1 MGWVVVELNASGG
14 EVESGWVVDGDVRF
28 HGMRCVSAGWLIWV
42 LFVAFGLAVRA
53 SEPGI
58 ALFENRIRPLLVE
71 HCEECHGEKKQK
83 GGLRLDSREGWM
95 RGGESGPAIVPGDV
109 AGSPLVKAL
118 RHEDP
123 EFRMPP
129 ERGLSAEQIAE
140 VERWIAGGAQDP
152 RTGVKA
158 TGMSVEEGRRHWAFQ
173 PLGPTGGPSVR
184 ETAWVKGDIDRFIL
198 ARLEA
203 EGLSPS
209 SEASREIWIRR
220 VTFDLIGLPPT
231 PEETAAF
238 VGDASVDAWERVV
251 DRLLASPRYGER
263 WARHWLDL
271 ARYADTCGF
280 HNDLDRPYAWRYRDY
295 VIRSFNEDK
304 PYGKFVAEQLAG
316 DEVPWADEETLVAT
330 GFCRNG
336 PSNDDN
342 VGNDPEQ
349 YRMDQLDDVI
359 STAAS
364 VFMGLTLGCAR
375 CHDHKTDPL
384 TAADYYSMAA
394 IFNGTTK
401 RGVPTKDGKKKEAER
416 EIRYHALVETKA
428 EVPVMHIRKRG
439 VAKNRGEEVGP
450 AVPGVLGF
458 GRFEVRPPS
467 GDGAKSSGRRMALA
481 QWLTDSQNALVWR
494 VLANRIWQH
503 HFGRGLV
510 GTPSNFGPKGERPSH
525 PELLDYLAR
534 RLVEEGGR
542 WKPLH
547 REVVLSA
554 AYRQESRGREDCLER
569 DPDNRWLWRV
579 SPRRLEAEAVRD
591 GVLFAAGNL
600 DLREGGAG
608 IKPRIRAD
616 LLTASQRNKWPLLQ
630 VEGPDQW
637 RRSVYIYVKRQL
649 LMPMMELF
657 DAPTTTD
664 SCAERMRSV
673 VPTQALVLMN
683 DEFIEDQALA
693 LARLARERGGGAERE
708 MVRWMFRRVLGREP
722 GREREEGCVRFLA
735 ERRATG
741 GGEEAALADLG
752 HVLFNSSEF
761 IYVE

>member
-1 MGWVVVELNASGG
+1 MSRGVAEGDANGRTLRRSLFGDEQAL
-14 EVESGWVVDGDVRF
+14 VDLRWLVR
-28 HGMRCVSAGWLIWV
+28 AGWWCSILSMV
-42 LFVAFGLAVRA
+42 LGVSGLGSDSGLAF
-53 SEPGI
+53 
-58 ALFENRIRPLLVE
+58 FENRIRPLLLE
-71 HCEECHGEKKQK
+71 RCEECHGEKKQK
-83 GGLRLDSREGWM
+83 GGLRLDHREGWV
-95 RGGESGPAIVPGDV
+95 RGGETGPAVVPGDPASSLLMKV
-109 AGSPLVKAL
+109 L

-129 ERGLSAEQIAE
+129 ERGLSAEEIAA

-152 RTGVKA
+152 RTGVRA
-158 TGMSVEEGRRHWAFQ
+158 TGMGVEEGRKHWAFQ
-173 PLGPTGGPSVR
+173 PLADSEVPAVR
-184 ETAWVKGDIDRFIL
+184 DRSWGKGNIDRFIL

-203 EGLSPS
+203 EGMVPSP
-209 SEASREIWIRR
+209 EASRETWIRR
-220 VTFDLIGLPPT
+220 VTFDLTGLPPSA
-231 PEETAAF
+231 EETAAF
-238 VGDASVDAWERVV
+238 VGDADLGAWEKVV

-304 PYGKFVAEQLAG
+304 PYSRFVAEQLAG
-316 DEVPWADEETLVAT
+316 DEVTGADEETLVAT

-359 STAAS
+359 STAS
-364 VFMGLTLGCAR
+364 TVFMGLTLGCAR

-384 TAADYYSMAA
+384 TAADYYGMAA
-394 IFNGTTK
+394 IFNGATK
-401 RGVPTKDGKKKEAER
+401 RGVPTKDAKKREAEQ
-416 EIRYHALVETKA
+416 EIRYHALVEVKA

-450 AVPGVLGF
+450 SVPGVLGF
-458 GRFEVRPPS
+458 GSFEVKQPRE
-467 GDGAKSSGRRMALA
+467 GAKSSGRRLALA
-481 QWLTDSQNALVWR
+481 EWLTDSRNALVWR

-510 GTPSNFGPKGERPSH
+510 GTPSNFGPKGEAPSH

-534 RLVEEGGR
+534 RLVEAGGR
-542 WKPLH
+542 WKPMH

-554 AYRQESRGREDCLER
+554 AYRQASTGRADWLER
-569 DPDNRWLWRV
+569 DPDNRLLWRV

-600 DLREGGAG
+600 DLREGGEG

-616 LLTASQRNKWPLLQ
+616 LLTASQRNKWPLIKT
-630 VEGPDQW
+630 EGPDHW

-683 DEFIEDQALA
+683 DEFVEDQALA
-693 LARLARERGGGAERE
+693 LARLSWEYGGGVERE
-708 MVRWMFRRVLGREP
+708 AVRVMFRRVLGRELE
-722 GREREEGCVRFLA
+722 GDRWEECARFLA
-735 ERRATG
+735 ERRASG
-741 GGEEAALADLG
+741 GSEESALADLA

>member
-1 MGWVVVELNASGG
+1 MRLIADECVLGDWKRRAGAAWFWCVVLLGCGG
-14 EVESGWVVDGDVRF
+14 
-28 HGMRCVSAGWLIWV
+28 SALGSD
-42 LFVAFGLAVRA
+42 A
-53 SEPGI
+53 GI
-58 ALFENRIRPLLVE
+58 AFFENRIRPLLVE
-71 HCEECHGEKKQK
+71 RCEECHGEKKQK

-95 RGGESGPAIVPGDV
+95 RGGEAGPAIVPGDV
-109 AGSPLVKAL
+109 ASSVLVRAL

-129 ERGLSAEQIAE
+129 ERGLTAEQIAD
-140 VERWIAGGAQDP
+140 VERWIAAGAEDP
-152 RTGVKA
+152 RTGAKA
-158 TGMSVEEGRRHWAFQ
+158 TGMSVDEGRRHWAFQ
-173 PLGPTGGPSVR
+173 PLKDSPTPAVR
-184 ETAWVKGDIDRFIL
+184 DVVWPKGDIDRFVL

-203 EGLSPS
+203 EGMAPTP
-209 SEASREIWIRR
+209 EASRETWIRR

-238 VGDASVDAWERVV
+238 VGDVGADAWERVA

-280 HNDLDRPYAWRYRDY
+280 HNDLDRAYAWRYRDY

-304 PYGKFVAEQLAG
+304 PYGRFVAEQIAG

-359 STAAS
+359 STAS
-364 VFMGLTLGCAR
+364 TVFMGLTLGCAR

-401 RGVPTKDGKKKEAER
+401 RGVPTKDAKKREAEK

-439 VAKNRGEEVGP
+439 VAKNRGDEVGP
-450 AVPGVLGF
+450 SVPGVLGF
-458 GRFEVRPPS
+458 GRFEVGQPVE
-467 GDGAKSSGRRMALA
+467 GAKSSGRRMALA

-510 GTPSNFGPKGERPSH
+510 GTPSNFGPKGEKPSH
-525 PELLDYLAR
+525 PELLDYLAG
-534 RLVEEGGR
+534 RLVLEGGR

-554 AYRQESRGREDCLER
+554 AYRQGSKGRADWLER
-569 DPDNRWLWRV
+569 DPENRLLWRV

-591 GVLFAAGNL
+591 GVLFASGNL
-600 DLREGGAG
+600 DLREGGEG

-616 LLTASQRNKWPLLQ
+616 LLTASQRNKWPLIKE
-630 VEGPDQW
+630 EGPDEW

-683 DEFIEDQALA
+683 DEFIEDQSLA
-693 LARLARERGGGAERE
+693 LARLALKEGGDSERE
-708 MVRWMFRRVLGREP
+708 AIRVMFRRVLGREL
-722 GREREEGCVRFLA
+722 GKEREKDCVRFLA
-735 ERRATG
+735 ERRAVG
-741 GGEEAALADLG
+741 VGRESALADLA

>member
-1 MGWVVVELNASGG
+1 MVVL
-14 EVESGWVVDGDVRF
+14 R
-28 HGMRCVSAGWLIWV
+28 RLLVSCAIFCG
-42 LFVAFGLAVRA
+42 FGLSTFAA
-53 SEPGI
+53 EEGS
-58 ALFENRIRPLLVE
+58 AFFENRIRPLLVE
-71 HCEECHGEKKQK
+71 QCEGCHGEKKQK
-83 GGLRLDSREGWM
+83 GGLRLDTREGWV
-95 RGGESGPAIVPGDV
+95 RGGENGPVIVPGDP
-109 AGSPLVKAL
+109 AGSALMKAV
-118 RHEDP
+118 RHADP

-129 ERGLSAEQIAE
+129 EKGLSAEQIGE
-140 VERWIAGGAQDP
+140 LERWIAAGAYDP
-152 RTGVKA
+152 RAGAKS
-158 TGMSVEEGRRHWAFQ
+158 TGMGLEDGRRHWAFL
-173 PLGPTGGPSVR
+173 PLAQTVAASVKSPG
-184 ETAWVKGDIDRFIL
+184 WVRGEIDRYIL
-198 ARLEA
+198 SRLEA
-203 EGLSPS
+203 LGMEPSP
-209 SEASREIWIRR
+209 EATREVWIRR
-220 VTFDLIGLPPT
+220 VSFDLTGLPPS
-231 PEETAAF
+231 PEEVAAF
-238 VGDASVDAWERVV
+238 VGDEGVDAWEKVV

-263 WARHWLDL
+263 WGRHWLDL

-304 PYGKFVAEQLAG
+304 PYGRFVAEQLAG
-316 DEVPWADEETLVAT
+316 DEVSWADEETLVAT

-359 STAAS
+359 STAS
-364 VFMGLTLGCAR
+364 TVFMGLTLGCAR
-375 CHDHKTDPL
+375 CHDHKTDPV

-401 RGVPTKDGKKKEAER
+401 RGVPTKDEKKRAAEG
-416 EIRYHALVETKA
+416 EIRYHALVEAKP

-450 AVPGVLGF
+450 AVPRVLSF
-458 GRFEVRPPS
+458 GRFEVAPR
-467 GDGAKSSGRRMALA
+467 GEGAKSSGRRLALA
-481 QWLTDSQNALVWR
+481 NWLTDEGNALVWR

-510 GTPSNFGPKGERPSH
+510 GTASNFGPKGDTPSH
-525 PELLDYLAR
+525 PELLEYLAR
-534 RLVEEGGR
+534 RLVAEGGR

-547 REVVLSA
+547 REMVLSA
-554 AYRQESRGREDCLER
+554 VYRQASKGRADFQER
-569 DPDNRWLWRV
+569 DPDNRWLWRMT
-579 SPRRLEAEAVRD
+579 PRRLEAECVRD

-600 DLREGGAG
+600 DLREGGTG

-616 LLTASQRNKWPLLQ
+616 LLTASQRNKWPLIKE
-630 VEGPDQW
+630 EGPEQW

-683 DEFIEDQALA
+683 DEFVEDQALA
-693 LARLARERGGGAERE
+693 LARLARREAKGMEDGA
-708 MVRWMFRRVLGREP
+708 VRVMFRRVLGREP
-722 GREREEGCVRFLA
+722 SGARMAECIAFLA

-741 GGEEAALADLG
+741 GGDEAAFADLA